1 MKKNLFNLQNTKK
14 LYQQLLLLL
23 ILFFSGK
30 AWGQTTFST
39 PGTYTW
45 TCPPNVTTIQVEAWG
60 GGGAGGGTGTLGVVK
75 TGGGGGGGAYAKTSS
90 VTVVPGNNYT
100 IIVGAGGT
108 GVSAANGNAG
118 GNSSFGSLVI
128 AAGGNGGTFTNTATG
143 GPGGSGGAIASST
156 GTTIYRGGNGATGT
170 GTTTGSGAGGSGGGT
185 AANGGDA
192 SGITAGTVTG
202 GGSGASGKASN
213 GDGNSGSAPGGG
225 GSGSYGS
232 SGSTT
237 ARLGGA
243 GGAGRVI
250 LTYTGYCTPTSSSA
264 YYITSV
270 STSGG
275 TTNFTNTSVNGNGY
289 SNFYDTKQAIVSAGN
304 NFSVSF
310 AGVTGSTFGWAIWID
325 WNKNNVFDSGERVYV
340 TSGYVNSGTSGTIT
354 VPASQA
360 AGDYVMRI
368 LADYNLSNPSNS
380 CSFTSAT
387 NGGEAE
393 DYKLTVSA
401 LSSCTA
407 PISQPSSL
415 IFGTTSASTVNASFT
430 GVASPNTPSGYLIL
444 RSTSATA
451 PTLVNGTSYTTNTDA
466 TIGGIV
472 YRVLQGSATA
482 SLATSIA
489 ETGLD
494 SNTIY
499 YYYIYSYNSGC
510 TGQPY
515 YLTTSALTGNKITCP
530 APATNTASTVTN
542 TGVSVSWTASVVGG
556 SAEAIKYR
564 FELYSDSGR
573 TTPVVGYPLA
583 DTTSPVN
590 ITSGL
595 TVNTNYYYR
604 IIAYNSS
611 CQSTNLDGSF
621 YNGVCVPGTTSNTT
635 HYISN
640 FTTTKGYSTNINK
653 TSTYVS
659 SGYQDNYATDKVE
672 MYPSGSFDFSYTT
685 VGSQLGTSIWI
696 DWNNDWVFDTS
707 ERVFTTTATG
717 TAGGNGTI
725 AVPAGKAL
733 GDYRMRVRTERYA
746 SSPDNPCSS
755 AFIAETEDYKISV
768 VAQPDYV
775 IYTDATTANNTVN
788 NTVNNTL
795 NIYFKDFDG
804 YNNFYT
810 NDQLEIW
817 MHAGI
822 KTPSATWLYQNPGQ
836 DFNNTSTLIKFTRE
850 STNPN
855 VYKATVKLADW
866 FCIPTGTT
874 VEGLNLVFRNQYG
887 VGGNNQT
894 ADMVLNLTSAAVTV
908 NVSTIGIASAVT
920 TNSAT
925 ISWTGPTVGAVK
937 GFDYYY
943 STSSTAPTA
952 GTAPSGTV
960 AGNVYIANLSSLSP
974 ATTYYFWVRTKGCDT
989 NSAWTA
995 SGNFTTACTN
1005 ITTFP
1010 WTENFDTMATI
1021 GSGIVPNCWKTVT
1034 GTKAWVSS
1042 NASTDTYNDPRST
1055 PNYMS
1060 IAYGNGT
1067 ASQLWTPTF
1076 TLTTGKSYDI
1086 SFYYNTGTGATN
1098 TGWTGNVLVNN
1109 SQDITGATTLGSF
1122 VTSTQAT
1129 SGYVQYKYTFTPSAT
1144 GNYTFA
1150 LNVSS
1155 TSAPWNLGVDDFRLE
1170 ETPATLLANNAST
1183 ASLSFADQ
1191 AITTTSATQSFNL
1204 SGLMLTGAPGT
1215 ITISAPA
1222 GFEVSSVDNTS
1233 WGTSTTINYSSSTLA
1248 DKQVNV
1254 RFKPTDCTS
1263 ISNAA
1268 LTISGGGATVIPTV
1282 TLSGKG
1288 TIPAPTA
1295 TVGTDI
1301 TASTFTAN
1309 WTAVTGA
1316 IGYVI
1321 DVYKKEVRPNATDLF
1336 ISEYIEGSSNN
1347 KYIEIYNGTG
1357 VDVNLNDYRLRLFS
1371 NGSSTADADN
1381 QLTGFL
1387 ANNSTKVYKNSS
1399 ATLTLPIGVTAENNS
1414 AVAFN
1419 GDDAIALY
1427 KISSSSYV
1435 DIFGRIGNDPGT
1447 AWTGTGGYTTLDKTL
1462 IRKPSILNGVTVS
1475 PTGTG
1480 ASAFTTLNSEWD
1492 MYNVDT
1498 VSNLGAHS
1506 FDGGTVYTQVLHN
1519 QATGNV
1525 TSYNVSGLDANTKYY
1540 YVVRAITSTC
1550 ESVNSNE
1557 IEVTT
1562 TNTIIWNNNVWT
1574 NTTGPN
1580 TALDAIIRTP
1590 YYVKA
1595 NADEFA
1601 VHNLTIENTGLLKI
1615 KTGHGITVSG
1625 DIITPD
1631 NKIIIESDASLTQTK
1646 IANGNSNNKAIAKR
1660 NVKMKTLDYTY
1671 WSSPLQD
1678 QVLLNTTNV
1687 NAANSSGG
1695 FSAGTPNNRTY
1706 EYNEVTDNFKAT
1718 TNATFVPAK
1727 GYAIR
1732 GKSTYGTVL
1741 AVDSLTFSGNLHNG
1755 DYSIQI
1761 QKSKNTTGTGG
1772 VIYEHG
1778 YNLIGNPYPS
1788 NINFI
1793 NFYNLDQGNGNKN
1806 SDVIYGKAW
1815 FWTNFS
1821 ASGTQAGSSY
1831 AGNNYAT
1838 ITLAGGTSP
1847 TSVDSAEG
1855 NPMPNEFIKV
1865 AQGFIVQ
1872 MKGTPPTGTTPNLGI
1887 VKFDNSIRTNNNT
1900 GHFYN
1905 NNKNADEGINRY
1917 WVKIVSPYNIANTIL
1932 IAHMDGA
1939 TNNYDPDYDAELLA
1953 VGDDSFYSKVN
1964 AQKLQIQARNNPLN
1978 NEDVIVLGTK
1988 HAMSGLYKISL
1999 GNREGVFA
2007 ENQKIYLRDKLT
2019 ETYTDLT
2026 IQDYSFNAN
2035 QGIDDN
2041 RFEIVYKN
2049 KEVLGTEGIGKSDF
2063 LVYRD
2068 GNNFVVKSSN
2078 NLGKVELYDV
2088 TGKLVQSRYSSDKEV
2103 KFDSSVLIS
2112 GVYIIK
2118 AENSGNIRTKKIIK

>member
-1 MKKNLFNLQNTKK
+1 MKKNLFNQQNTKK
-14 LYQQLLLLL
+14 LYQQLLLLF

-30 AWGQTTFST
+30 VWGQIASQYSYSQTT
-39 PGTYTW
+39 
-45 TCPPNVTTIQVEAWG
+45 
-60 GGGAGGGTGTLGVVK
+60 
-75 TGGGGGGGAYAKTSS
+75 
-90 VTVVPGNNYT
+90 
-100 IIVGAGGT
+100 
-108 GVSAANGNAG
+108 
-118 GNSSFGSLVI
+118 
-128 AAGGNGGTFTNTATG
+128 GTFTQLSSGTNLASGSTFDDSTYNISAASLSGFTFRFAGSNYTAFTVSTNGFIGFGSSLMGSTQYAPLSTSTGGNLFAAAMAGDLAGNTANSKVSWLL
-143 GPGGSGGAIASST
+143 SGTSPNRVLTVEWFDVKRVSNTSSLSFQIKLYETSNVIEFVYGAYTYSST
-156 GTTIYRGGNGATGT
+156 TVTNYQVGIKSS
-170 GTTTGSGAGGSGGGT
+170 TTTTSGSEGFKNRATTSNWNST
-185 AANGGDA
+185 
-192 SGITAGTVTG
+192 TAGTANSAICTLSNSVTKPLTG
-202 GGSGASGKASN
+202 LIMTWSPPACTNPPTNLTSSNVLGTTATIGWTAASPSPSSGYDYYISTNNTAPNTGTIPTNTTSSTSVNLSSLSEGTTYYWWVRSNCGSDQGSWV
-213 GDGNSGSAPGGG
+213 SGSNF
-225 GSGSYGS
+225 
-232 SGSTT
+232 TT
-237 ARLGGA
+237 ALPTC
-243 GGAGRVI
+243 I
-250 LTYTGYCTPTSSSA
+250 TPTS
-264 YYITSV
+264 
-270 STSGG
+270 
-275 TTNFTNTSVNGNGY
+275 
-289 SNFYDTKQAIVSAGN
+289 Q
-304 NFSVSF
+304 
-310 AGVTGSTFGWAIWID
+310 
-325 WNKNNVFDSGERVYV
+325 
-340 TSGYVNSGTSGTIT
+340 
-354 VPASQA
+354 
-360 AGDYVMRI
+360 
-368 LADYNLSNPSNS
+368 
-380 CSFTSAT
+380 
-387 NGGEAE
+387 
-393 DYKLTVSA
+393 
-401 LSSCTA
+401 
-407 PISQPSSL
+407 PISL
-415 IFGTTSASTVNASFT
+415 AFGTTSASTINASFT
-430 GVASPNTPSGYLIL
+430 GIASPNTPSGYLIL

-482 SLATSIA
+482 SLGTSIA
-489 ETGLD
+489 ETGLT
-494 SNTIY
+494 SNTRY
-499 YYYIYSYNSGC
+499 YYYIYSFNNNC

-515 YLTTSALTGNKITCP
+515 YLTTSPLTGNKITCP
-530 APATNTASTVTN
+530 APATNATSTVTN
-542 TGVSVSWTASVVGG
+542 TGVSVSWTASIVGG
-556 SAEAIKYR
+556 SAETIKYK

-573 TTPVVGYPLA
+573 TTPVAGYPLT

-621 YNGVCVPGTTSNTT
+621 YNGVCQPSSSATNN
-635 HYISN
+635 YISN
-640 FTTTKGYSTNINK
+640 FTTTKGYTNNITNA
-653 TSTYVS
+653 STYTTG
-659 SGYQDNYATDKVE
+659 GYQDNYATQKVE
-672 MYPSGSFDFSYTT
+672 MYPTGSVDFSFANTG
-685 VGSQLGTSIWI
+685 GSAGVAIWV
-696 DWNNDWVFDTS
+696 DWNNDWVFDAS
-707 ERVFTTTATG
+707 ERVYSSGASGVASYVTSGSGSITVPTG
-717 TAGGNGTI
+717 TAI
-725 AVPAGKAL
+725 
-733 GDYRMRVRTERYA
+733 GDYRMRIRTMYLYGGDEM
-746 SSPDNPCSS
+746 NPCGSPS
-755 AFIAETEDYKISV
+755 TRSEAEDYKFSV

-775 IYTDATTANNTVN
+775 IYTDATTAN

-822 KTPSATWLYQNPGQ
+822 KTPSANWQYQNAGQ
-836 DFNNTSTLIKFTRE
+836 DFNNTATLIKFTRE

-887 VGGNNQT
+887 IGGNNQT
-894 ADMVLNLTSAAVTV
+894 ADMILNLTSAAVTV
-908 NVSTIGIASAVT
+908 NVSTIGTASAVT

-925 ISWTGPTVGAVK
+925 ISWTAPATGAVK

-943 STSSTAPTA
+943 STSNTPPTVV
-952 GTAPSGTV
+952 TTPSATV
-960 AGNVYIANLSSLSP
+960 AGNVYTANLSSLST
-974 ATTYYFWVRTKGCDT
+974 ATTYYFWARTKGCDT

-995 SGNFTTACTN
+995 SGNFTTACAVVNAPTVIQTFDTYLPPCWAEATGAVTSSSVLSGTTSRWDTSANFGNGSGSNKGVKINLYGTNNDWLISNQIDLGTTASQYRVSYKMAVTSYNGTATQSTIGTHQVRLIVSTDGGTTWSNTN
-1005 ITTFP
+1005 IVKTYTGEGVYTNTGTT
-1010 WTENFDTMATI
+1010 EHVNLI
-1021 GSGIVPNCWKTVT
+1021 GYSGIVKFAFV
-1034 GTKAWVSS
+1034 
-1042 NASTDTYNDPRST
+1042 AST
-1055 PNYMS
+1055 
-1060 IAYGNGT
+1060 
-1067 ASQLWTPTF
+1067 
-1076 TLTTGKSYDI
+1076 
-1086 SFYYNTGTGATN
+1086 
-1098 TGWTGNVLVNN
+1098 
-1109 SQDITGATTLGSF
+1109 
-1122 VTSTQAT
+1122 TST
-1129 SGYVQYKYTFTPSAT
+1129 SPDVDFH
-1144 GNYTFA
+1144 
-1150 LNVSS
+1150 L
-1155 TSAPWNLGVDDFRLE
+1155 DDFVV
-1170 ETPATLLANNAST
+1170 ETIPPTLLANNTSAV
-1183 ASLSFADQ
+1183 SLSFADQ

-1222 GFEVSSVDNTS
+1222 GFEVSSVDNTT
-1233 WGTSTTINYSSSTLA
+1233 WGTSTTVNYSSSTLA
-1248 DKQVNV
+1248 DTQVNV

-1288 TIPAPTA
+1288 AIPVPTA
-1295 TVGTDI
+1295 IAGTDI
-1301 TASTFTAN
+1301 TATTFTAN
-1309 WTAVTGA
+1309 WQPVAGATG
-1316 IGYVI
+1316 YEL
-1321 DVYKKEVRPNATDLF
+1321 DVYKKGELLTTATEGFESGMTMTSYATGVGNFDLVTGTWAMNRV
-1336 ISEYIEGSSNN
+1336 IKSTTATNNYSNSASGAQLEGGSSSSIISPSYN
-1347 KYIEIYNGTG
+1347 KLKT
-1357 VDVNLNDYRLRLFS
+1357 LRFHARR
-1371 NGSSTADADN
+1371 G
-1381 QLTGFL
+1381 
-1387 ANNSTKVYKNSS
+1387 SS
-1399 ATLTLPIGVTAENNS
+1399 ATTISVYKIVSGVETLLGTQALANSSPSQYTFDVNETSNDVKIKIVNGS
-1414 AVAFN
+1414 AVAYIDN
-1419 GDDAIALY
+1419 VIIDYYTINNEYVTNYNPKAIVGN
-1427 KISSSSYV
+1427 S
-1435 DIFGRIGNDPGT
+1435 DIV
-1447 AWTGTGGYTTLDKTL
+1447 TGLSHNTT
-1462 IRKPSILNGVTVS
+1462 
-1475 PTGTG
+1475 
-1480 ASAFTTLNSEWD
+1480 
-1492 MYNVDT
+1492 Y
-1498 VSNLGAHS
+1498 H
-1506 FDGGTVYTQVLHN
+1506 
-1519 QATGNV
+1519 
-1525 TSYNVSGLDANTKYY
+1525 

-1557 IEVTT
+1557 IEVST
-1562 TNTIIWNNNVWT
+1562 TNTIIWNNNIWT
-1574 NTTGPN
+1574 NTTGPD
-1580 TALDAIIRTP
+1580 TTLDAIIRTP

-1678 QVLLNTTNV
+1678 QILLNTTNV

-1872 MKGTPPTGTTPNLGI
+1872 MKGTPPTGTTPNLGT

-1999 GNREGVFA
+1999 CNREGVFA

-2078 NLGKVELYDV
+2078 NLGRVELYDV
-2088 TGKLVQSRYSSDKEV
+2088 TGKLVQSRYSSDKEA